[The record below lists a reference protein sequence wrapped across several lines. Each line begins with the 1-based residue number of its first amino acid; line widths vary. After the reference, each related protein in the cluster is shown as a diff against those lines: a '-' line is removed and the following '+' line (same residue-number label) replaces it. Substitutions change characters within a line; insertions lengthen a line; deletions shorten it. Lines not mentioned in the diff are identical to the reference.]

1 VYLFS
6 KSLLYPLAVY
16 FFFVKQRKITSHHIR
31 YLSLALLV
39 LVVVVILEVI
49 LVHLL
54 KLDIAG
60 DIVILLG
67 VGCNMLALNRQDKH
81 GTTY

>member
-1 VYLFS
+1 M
-6 KSLLYPLAVY
+6 
-16 FFFVKQRKITSHHIR
+16 
-31 YLSLALLV
+31 
-39 LVVVVILEVI
+39 VVIILEVI

-67 VGCNMLALNRQDKH
+67 VGCNMLAMNRQDKH